1 MASRQ
6 TVDSSSQSGFD
17 YASGPAQLAA
27 QAVQQNIKLSLAGDT
42 TFNGILNGL
51 GTSNSLS
58 YNIFSILP
66 VSSAVTGGGPGV
78 APVTTGLSGIS
89 ASGTTVTVTTGSPHG
104 IPSAGTPTVIISGA
118 GVGGYNG
125 SFAVTSVPNPYTFTF
140 TGTSGLG
147 VSGGG
152 QVQVPNPAGS
162 ALVPY
167 QAGILNTTIRGSLV
181 SAVERW
187 GDDALWDSTN
197 SRYLQ
202 PGLDFPA
209 ANIGFVS

>member
-6 TVDSSSQSGFD
+6 TVDATSQSGFD
-17 YASGPAQLAA
+17 YVTGPAQVAA
-27 QAVQQNIKLSLAGDT
+27 QAVQQGIKLSLAGDT
-42 TFNGILNGL
+42 TWNGVLNGL
-51 GTSNSLS
+51 GTSNSLAF
-58 YNIFSILP
+58 NILSILP
-66 VSSAVTGGGPGV
+66 VSSAVVGGSPGV
-78 APVTTGLSGIS
+78 APTTTGLSGIS
-89 ASGTTVTVTTGSPHG
+89 GSGTTITVTTGSPHG
-104 IPSAGTPTVIISGA
+104 ITGTPTVVISGA

-125 SFAVTSVPNPYTFTF
+125 SFAVTGTPTLYSFTF

-152 QVQVPNPAGS
+152 QVKIPLPAGS

-197 SRYLQ
+197 SRFLQ
-202 PGLDFPA
+202 PDKDFPS
-209 ANIGFVS
+209 ANVGFSS